1 MALSEFFLNNFETSD
16 NALDQRLKP
25 NYYNN
30 DYHTTQHLI
39 TSCLNQVGFKMI
51 NVDNYYHEMLFEY
64 KRIRVIVILNE
75 MSLYDIRV
83 DMKINA
89 KYVLPLKR
97 PIKIIA
103 KLYEILDR
111 KLTLK
116 YLGGERNE

>member
-25 NYYNN
+25 HYYNN

-103 KLYEILDR
+103 KLY
-111 KLTLK
+111 
-116 YLGGERNE
+116 

>member
-1 MALSEFFLNNFETSD
+1 
-16 NALDQRLKP
+16 
-25 NYYNN
+25 
-30 DYHTTQHLI
+30 
-39 TSCLNQVGFKMI
+39 
-51 NVDNYYHEMLFEY
+51 
-64 KRIRVIVILNE
+64 